1 MKHFEQ
7 MVGCWLALCVGLGCG
22 GDPGATLDAG
32 VGGEGAAGPGVSAQV
47 GSGAGQSCASPAYF
61 ASEVVEVAYGP
72 GQSFGRDRMP
82 EVALG
87 PPVGGGCCQGSL
99 DVVSLGNGGTI
110 VVGFGGS
117 AIVDGPGPDFV
128 VFENAFET
136 ADTVFA
142 EIASVEVS
150 EDGMHWDAYPCTAD
164 APPYGTC
171 AGQQPVYLDAGP
183 GPVDPSS
190 SGGDAFDLADL
201 GLARVRFVRITD
213 RADLTG
219 AAGVFDLD
227 AVGVVHAACP

>member
-1 MKHFEQ
+1 
-7 MVGCWLALCVGLGCG
+7 
-22 GDPGATLDAG
+22 
-32 VGGEGAAGPGVSAQV
+32 
-47 GSGAGQSCASPAYF
+47 
-61 ASEVVEVAYGP
+61 
-72 GQSFGRDRMP
+72 MP

-150 EDGMHWDAYPCTAD
+150 EDGMHWDAYPCT
-164 APPYGTC
+164 
-171 AGQQPVYLDAGP
+171 DAGP